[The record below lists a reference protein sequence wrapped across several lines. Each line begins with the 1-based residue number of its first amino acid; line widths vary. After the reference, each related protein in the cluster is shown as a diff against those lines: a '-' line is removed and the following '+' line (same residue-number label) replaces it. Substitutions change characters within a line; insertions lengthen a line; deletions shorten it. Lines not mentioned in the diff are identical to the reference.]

1 MIPGARVAESSALKR
16 MSEEW
21 KGEEEEEKQGV
32 SDGKGETKNGGKRA
46 VKVSKT

>member
-1 MIPGARVAESSALKR
+1 MKR
-16 MSEEW
+16 MSEER
-21 KGEEEEEKQGV
+21 KVEEEEKQGV

>member
-1 MIPGARVAESSALKR
+1 MKR

-21 KGEEEEEKQGV
+21 KGEEEEEEEKQGV
-32 SDGKGETKNGGKRA
+32 SDGKDETKNGGKRA